1 MKKTVTLVLILF
13 NAFLWMGCTMKHQAE
28 LILFNGKIYSVD
40 KNNNCFEAMAVA
52 QGKIMGTG
60 TSSTILKK
68 YAGVPSIDLG
78 GKTVYPGFIDAHCH
92 FLGYAM
98 NQQFVD
104 LNGCHSLDEVLER
117 LKSRLPLHPGA
128 WLTGRGWD
136 QNLWAVREFPGKAQ
150 LDQLFPKNPVVLI
163 RVDGHSVL
171 CNQEAL
177 NRSGIGFSHA
187 FKRGEVGVRN
197 GQLTGILSETAAD
210 SMRAR
215 IPLPVPSQQQALIL
229 QAQQKCFAVGL
240 CMVSDAGIDAG
251 EVELI
256 RSLQESGMLHLRV
269 YAMLN
274 PTPENMKVYIGKGP
288 LLTDKLFVRSIKLY
302 ADGSLGSRT
311 ALLKKPY
318 TDDPLISG
326 IRVIE
331 PDSART
337 ICALALQNG
346 YQVNTH
352 CIGDSAVRLML
363 EIYAGLLKGKNE
375 LRWRIEHAQVV
386 DPADFHWFGD
396 YSIIPSVQAT
406 HATSDMN
413 WAIERLGA
421 GRLKGAY
428 AYKTLL
434 QQNGWLPN
442 GTDFPIEN
450 ISPLLTFYAAIARQ
464 DLDGLP
470 PTGFMA
476 ENALTREEALR
487 SITIWAAKAGFSE
500 KENGSLEPGKNA
512 DFVILDGDIMT
523 LPLAAIPSVKVIAT
537 YIDGVKVH

>member
-1 MKKTVTLVLILF
+1 MKKTVTLGLILF
-13 NAFLWMGCTMKHQAE
+13 NVFLWIGCTMKHQAE
-28 LILFNGKIYSVD
+28 LIFFNGKIYSVD
-40 KNNNCFEAMAVA
+40 KNNTCFEAMAIA
-52 QGKIMGTG
+52 EGKIMETG
-60 TSSTILKK
+60 TSSIILKK

-78 GKTVYPGFIDAHCH
+78 GQAVYPGFIDAHCH

-136 QNLWAVREFPGKAQ
+136 QNLWAVREFPDKAR

-177 NRSGIGFSHA
+177 DRAGIGLSHA
-187 FKRGEVGVRN
+187 FKRGEVIVRN
-197 GQLTGILSETAAD
+197 DQLTGILSETAAD

-215 IPLPVPSQQQALIL
+215 IPLPVLSQQQALIL
-229 QAQQKCFAVGL
+229 EAQQKCFAVGL

-251 EVELI
+251 EVQLI
-256 RSLQESGMLHLRV
+256 RSMQDSGMLHLRV
-269 YAMLN
+269 YTMLN
-274 PTPENMKVYIGKGP
+274 PTPENMKNYIGKGP
-288 LLTDKLFVRSIKLY
+288 LLTDKLFIRSIKLY

-311 ALLKKPY
+311 ALLKAPY
-318 TDDPLISG
+318 ADDPLISG
-326 IRVIE
+326 IRVID
-331 PDSART
+331 PDSARS

-363 EIYAGLLKGKNE
+363 EIYAGFLKGKND

-396 YSIIPSVQAT
+396 YSIVPSVQAT

-413 WAIERLGA
+413 WAKERLGA

-450 ISPLLTFYAAIARQ
+450 ISPLLTFYAAVARQ
-464 DLDGLP
+464 DLHGLP
-470 PTGFMA
+470 PTGFMV

-487 SITIWAAKAGFSE
+487 SITLWAAKAGFAE

-523 LPLAAIPSVKVIAT
+523 LPLTAIPSVKVIAT
-537 YIDGVKVH
+537 YIDGVKVY